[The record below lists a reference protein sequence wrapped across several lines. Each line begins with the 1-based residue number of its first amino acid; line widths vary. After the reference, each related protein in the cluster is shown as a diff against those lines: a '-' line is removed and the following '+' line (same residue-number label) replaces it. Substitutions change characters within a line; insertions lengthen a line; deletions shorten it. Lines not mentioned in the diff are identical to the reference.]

1 MASGKILIVDDD
13 RNLLEVL
20 KVRVESAGYD
30 VTTAAKEEEAL
41 EAAES
46 EVFDLSIVDLHLQR
60 RNGISLMKDLR
71 VLLPNMPVIIL
82 TAQAT
87 TESAA
92 QAMKQGAYG
101 YLTKPFNSRDLF
113 SHIEDALKNG
123 GSSPEVSRLG
133 GLFEEK

>member
-30 VTTAAKEEEAL
+30 VTTAAKEEDAL
-41 EAAES
+41 EAAEG

-71 VLLPNMPVIIL
+71 ALLPNMPVIIL

-92 QAMKQGAYG
+92 QAMRQGACG
-101 YLTKPFNSRDLF
+101 YLAKPFNSGDLF
-113 SHIEDALKNG
+113 SHIEQALTNSR
-123 GSSPEVSRLG
+123 SSSEVRRLG
-133 GLFEEK
+133 GLLEEK